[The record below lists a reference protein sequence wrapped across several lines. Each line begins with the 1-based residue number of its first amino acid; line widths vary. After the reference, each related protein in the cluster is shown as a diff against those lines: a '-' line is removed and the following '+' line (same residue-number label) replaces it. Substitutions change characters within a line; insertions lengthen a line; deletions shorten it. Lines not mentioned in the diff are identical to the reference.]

1 MVNITDTFTRL
12 YGRPPTPTEVGAMMK
27 LKLKQ
32 EALQNPRL
40 RERVI
45 IEPEEETPK
54 VPEVKSEGKKCN
66 IRAWAINCLMQEG
79 FSKKKIAEVLCITIE
94 QIDYNID
101 RQSLPRDD
109 LIKPKSR

>member
-12 YGRPPTPTEVGAMMK
+12 YGRPPTPTEIGAMMK

-40 RERVI
+40 RERII

-54 VPEVKSEGKKCN
+54 VEKVKREGITCN
-66 IRAWAINCLMQEG
+66 KRAWATNCLIKDGYTKEQ
-79 FSKKKIAEVLCITIE
+79 IANILCITVE
-94 QIDYNID
+94 QLEYNSS
-101 RQSLPRDD
+101 RYNLPRDD
-109 LIKPKSR
+109 LIKPKE

>member
-12 YGRPPTPTEVGAMMK
+12 YGRPPTPTEIGAMMK

-45 IEPEEETPK
+45 MEQEEETPK
-54 VPEVKSEGKKCN
+54 VPEVKHEGKKVN
-66 IRAWAINCLMQEG
+66 IRAWAINCLMQDG
-79 FSKKKIAEVLCITIE
+79 YTKDQIAHVLCITIE
-94 QIDYNID
+94 QIDYNIE

-109 LIKPKSR
+109 LIKPKIK

>member
-12 YGRPPTPTEVGAMMK
+12 YGRPPTPTEIGAMMK

-40 RERVI
+40 RERVVL
-45 IEPEEETPK
+45 EPEEETPK

-66 IRAWAINCLMQEG
+66 IREWAINCLMQDGYTKEQI
-79 FSKKKIAEVLCITIE
+79 SHILCITIA
-94 QIDYNID
+94 QINYNTE
-101 RQSLPRDD
+101 RQSLPRND
-109 LIKPKSR
+109 LIKPKSK